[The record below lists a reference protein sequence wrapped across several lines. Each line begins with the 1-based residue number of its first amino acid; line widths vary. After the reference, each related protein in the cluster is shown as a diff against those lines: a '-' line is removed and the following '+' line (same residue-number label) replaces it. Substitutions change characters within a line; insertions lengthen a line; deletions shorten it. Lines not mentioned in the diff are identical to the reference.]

1 MDDLAR
7 LRKDRGAKAKRTGVW
22 GVIYQG
28 VYAATQLVALGMLVR
43 YVGREQYGLWMTI
56 LAVTTWAPVA
66 NLGQTSVLLTRLGAL
81 AHTDRPSAGR
91 VFSASTVLVT
101 SAAAVLLLII
111 ALCVPLVSWSG
122 LPVGD
127 ASLWLAQATAAVAL
141 TVSVLTLPAV
151 FAGCAI
157 FAHQRGD
164 LVHMIMSAASLIGLA
179 AMAIAM
185 RLQQPL
191 WVVGGLSLAGP
202 LLGGLTLW
210 WLGLATGLMPRP
222 RWALVDRKTLTNLMK
237 TGLVFFLT
245 DAAAILLLRS
255 PDVIV
260 ASVDGVDAVGPFA
273 SVGRL
278 PLLLVAVFQAVLLPF
293 WPALGEAA
301 QRRDYEWIRRTA
313 RYTLVLV
320 LSLGTL
326 AAAGIGVA
334 GTAVVEVWMG
344 GPGFSTPGLLAA
356 ACLQTL
362 SLGLFFWLFVLLGAL
377 SMQRQ
382 LAVVAGVTTLIFL
395 PLAFLSGTW
404 LGPVG
409 VALAQALALLCCA
422 VPLGTLVLYRY
433 LAEHAPRCPPL

>member
-1 MDDLAR
+1 
-7 LRKDRGAKAKRTGVW
+7 
-22 GVIYQG
+22 VIYQG

-56 LAVTTWAPVA
+56 LAVTTWVPVA
-66 NLGQTSVLLTRLGAL
+66 NMGQTAVLLTRLGAL
-81 AHTDRPSAGR
+81 AHTDRPAACR
-91 VFSASTVLVT
+91 VFSASALLVAC
-101 SAAAVLLLII
+101 AAAGLLLII
-111 ALCVPLVSWSG
+111 VLFVPLVSWSG
-122 LPVGD
+122 LPDGD
-127 ASLWLAQATAAVAL
+127 ASLRLAQATATAAL
-141 TVSVLTLPAV
+141 TVSVLALPAML
-151 FAGCAI
+151 AGFAI

-164 LVHMIMSAASLIGLA
+164 LVHMIMSAASLVGLA

-191 WVVGGLSLAGP
+191 WVVGGLSLAAP

-222 RWALVDRKTLTNLMK
+222 RWALVDGKTLTNLMK
-237 TGLVFFLT
+237 TGLLFFLT

-301 QRRDYEWIRRTA
+301 QRRDYEWIARTA
-313 RYTLVLV
+313 RYTLMLV
-320 LSLGTL
+320 LGLWAA
-326 AAAGIGVA
+326 AAAGIGLLGA
-334 GTAVVEVWMG
+334 LFVEVWMG
-344 GPGFSTPGLLAA
+344 AAGFSTPGLLAA
-356 ACLQTL
+356 ACLQAL
-362 SLGLFFWLFVLLGAL
+362 GLGLFSWLLVLLGAL
-377 SMQRQ
+377 SMQRK
-382 LAVVAGVTTLIFL
+382 LVVVAGVTTLIFL

>member
-1 MDDLAR
+1 M
-7 LRKDRGAKAKRTGVW
+7 
-22 GVIYQG
+22 IYQG

-56 LAVTTWAPVA
+56 LAVTTWVPVA
-66 NLGQTSVLLTRLGAL
+66 NMGQTAVLLTRLGAL
-81 AHTDRPSAGR
+81 AHTDRPAACR
-91 VFSASTVLVT
+91 VFSASALLVAC
-101 SAAAVLLLII
+101 AAAGLLLII
-111 ALCVPLVSWSG
+111 VLFVPLVSWSG
-122 LPVGD
+122 LPDGD
-127 ASLWLAQATAAVAL
+127 ASLRLAQATATAAL
-141 TVSVLTLPAV
+141 TVSVLALPAML
-151 FAGCAI
+151 AGFAI

-164 LVHMIMSAASLIGLA
+164 LVHMIMSAASLVGLA

-191 WVVGGLSLAGP
+191 WVVGGLSLAAP

-222 RWALVDRKTLTNLMK
+222 RWALVDGKTLTNLMK
-237 TGLVFFLT
+237 TGLLFFLT

-301 QRRDYEWIRRTA
+301 QRRDYEWIARTA
-313 RYTLVLV
+313 RYTLMLV
-320 LSLGTL
+320 LGLWAA
-326 AAAGIGVA
+326 AAAGIGLLGA
-334 GTAVVEVWMG
+334 LFVEVWMG
-344 GPGFSTPGLLAA
+344 AAGFSTPGLLAA
-356 ACLQTL
+356 ACLQAL
-362 SLGLFFWLFVLLGAL
+362 GLGLFSWLLVLLGAL
-377 SMQRQ
+377 SMQRK
-382 LAVVAGVTTLIFL
+382 LVVVAGVTTLIFL